1 MRFVLFPL
9 LAALAAAQPL
19 AAQEAPRGDRA
30 AGRQAYL
37 KNGCQNCHGSV
48 GQGGGPGPVLADT
61 QLPYEAYV
69 AQMRT
74 PSNIMPAY
82 SRLLMTDREL
92 ADVFAYLQA
101 LPGPRAERD
110 MPAILRPR

>member
-1 MRFVLFPL
+1 MRLAILPL
-9 LAALAAAQPL
+9 LAILASAQPL
-19 AAQEAPRGDRA
+19 AAQEAPRGDRVT
-30 AGRQAYL
+30 GRQAYL

-82 SRLLMTDREL
+82 SGLLMTDREL
-92 ADVFAYLQA
+92 ADVFAYLRA